1 MPVARGKESWKFGV
15 PRYRIATYRRYNAHF
30 LFTTTLKSGV
40 VQVWFWDLVY
50 SSCASFFFLVHP
62 LHMFVV
68 FPAHVLPLLISLV
81 NGFNKWIHPRASGN
95 CLGCLSGPAF

>member
-1 MPVARGKESWKFGV
+1 MPVARGKASWKFGV

-50 SSCASFFFLVHP
+50 SSCARFFFLFP
-62 LHMFVV
+62 SCICLLFSQRMFC
-68 FPAHVLPLLISLV
+68 PTY
-81 NGFNKWIHPRASGN
+81 
-95 CLGCLSGPAF
+95 LSF